1 MNGSFKN
8 VSINGPRYQSYLLT
22 LGILEMLLQ
31 WEVLPVAFIF
41 LISRLKESLFDE
53 PKVTFV

>member
-22 LGILEMLLQ
+22 LGVLEMLLQ
-31 WEVLPVAFIF
+31 WGSPVAFIF
-41 LISRLKESLFDE
+41 LISGLKESLFDK
-53 PKVTFV
+53 PKVTFA